1 MRVILTWQ
9 CTSCKDIQLSDSH
22 RVHHMDWCKC
32 GDSAVDLEE
41 NLQRGVG
48 KVKEIKRTI
57 IEDEGR

>member
-1 MRVILTWQ
+1 MRIILTWQ

-32 GDSAVDLEE
+32 GNSAVDLEE

-48 KVKEIKRTI
+48 KVKEQL
-57 IEDEGR
+57 